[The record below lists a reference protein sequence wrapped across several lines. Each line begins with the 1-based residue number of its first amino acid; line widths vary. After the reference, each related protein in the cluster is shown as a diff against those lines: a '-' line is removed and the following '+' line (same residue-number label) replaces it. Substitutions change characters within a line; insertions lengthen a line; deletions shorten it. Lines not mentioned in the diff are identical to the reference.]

1 MSRLAD
7 YGKFDNLDDG
17 SDEDVKPQRRDAPP
31 PPGTEPGPAR
41 CDAGPPPGTEP
52 GPARYYKRVQVGC
65 VLVRDYGAGAGTPA
79 DRLLALTLPWSA

>member
-41 CDAGPPPGTEP
+41 F
-52 GPARYYKRVQVGC
+52 YKRVQVGC
-65 VLVRDYGAGAGTPA
+65 VIKKAIHLFDH
-79 DRLLALTLPWSA
+79 LLASCSKSPGRSPSSCDVTGK

>member
-17 SDEDVKPQRRDAPP
+17 SDDEDVKPQRKDGSP

-41 CDAGPPPGTEP
+41 
-52 GPARYYKRVQVGC
+52 
-65 VLVRDYGAGAGTPA
+65 
-79 DRLLALTLPWSA
+79 

>member
-17 SDEDVKPQRRDAPP
+17 SDEDVKPQRRDAP
-31 PPGTEPGPAR
+31 
-41 CDAGPPPGTEP
+41 PPPGTEP

-79 DRLLALTLPWSA
+79 DRLLALTLLRRYGPRLTG